1 MSVDGIATPAFLD
14 DVTGAYTMSIL
25 GGHDLVTPFA
35 YGGTWSQVS
44 RTNVSG
50 IWNDVGGLYGITID
64 LINQSEGGELTTRFE
79 AANVVLKIVVTI

>member
-1 MSVDGIATPAFLD
+1 
-14 DVTGAYTMSIL
+14 MSIL